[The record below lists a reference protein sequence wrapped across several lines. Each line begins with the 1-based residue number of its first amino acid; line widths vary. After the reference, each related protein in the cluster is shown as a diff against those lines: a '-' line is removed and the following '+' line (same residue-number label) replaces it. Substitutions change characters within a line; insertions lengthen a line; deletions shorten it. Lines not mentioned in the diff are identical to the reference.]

1 MDSPFVEIIKHT
13 DISPRNI
20 AEPLD
25 ELLGKL
31 SPDER
36 SLFEK
41 ECIGNAMLAI
51 FRVLRFINGAD
62 QQGILPEDRLNAL
75 KGLHTADRC
84 VEGAAA
90 CRGAPYKVSCNALD
104 AVYHAA
110 LADGY
115 AHALSSEKCQE
126 KASLALFEEREF
138 QYKLVNELKSGGAG

>member
-20 AEPLD
+20 SEPLD

-36 SLFEK
+36 SLFER
-41 ECIGNAMLAI
+41 ECIGNVMLAI

-75 KGLHTADRC
+75 KGLHTANRC
-84 VEGAAA
+84 VEEAMARIGS
-90 CRGAPYKVSCNALD
+90 PYKVSCNVLD

-115 AHALSSEKCQE
+115 AHSLGPEECKE
-126 KASLALFEEREF
+126 KASLALFEERKF
-138 QYKLVNELKSGGAG
+138 QYKVANELKSGGAG